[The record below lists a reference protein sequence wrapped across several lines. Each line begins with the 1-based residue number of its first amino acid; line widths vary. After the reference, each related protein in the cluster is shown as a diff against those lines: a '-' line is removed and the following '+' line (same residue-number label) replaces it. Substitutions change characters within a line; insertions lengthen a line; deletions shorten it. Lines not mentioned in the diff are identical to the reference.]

1 MWSEFSSKHVRE
13 SLLYR
18 CNKECDLCVLQKSR
32 DRDGFHAGGPKDSG
46 SSCLETGLDPRVAF
60 QQVGWTVGAG
70 SMDSPHLD
78 LAGA

>member
-1 MWSEFSSKHVRE
+1 MNFLVNMSVNTYNTDVTSSI
-13 SLLYR
+13 
-18 CNKECDLCVLQKSR
+18 CCVLQKSR
-32 DRDGFHAGGPKDSG
+32 NRDGFHAGGLKDSS
-46 SSCLETGLDPRVAF
+46 SSCLETGFDPRVAF